1 MTDQSVHDAVWSWLL
16 TCPHIRDLYFNY
28 PAQRFGGTEVSP
40 LTAHRDRPVKE
51 FTSGVSEREYVFVL
65 SRIAP
70 LSDAP
75 GSDENIIE
83 LRRAE
88 QLAAWVDAQDAAG
101 VYPSLPEGCTV
112 TGVEVLP
119 PGTGYFAARST
130 DGAKYQFQFS
140 IRYLCRRE
148 EA

>member
-1 MTDQSVHDAVWSWLL
+1 MADQSIHEAVWAWLL

-28 PAQRFGGTEVSP
+28 PAQRFGATALSP
-40 LTAHRDRPVKE
+40 LTAYRDRPVKE
-51 FTSGVSEREYVFVL
+51 FTSRVSEREYVFAL

-75 GSDENIIE
+75 GSEENIAG
-83 LRRAE
+83 LLQAE
-88 QLAAWVDAQDAAG
+88 QLAEWVAAQDSAG
-101 VYPSLPEGCTV
+101 NYPSLPAGCVV
-112 TGVEVLP
+112 TGVAVLP
-119 PGTGYFAARST
+119 PGTGYFAARSD

-140 IRYLCRRE
+140 VGYLSRRE